1 MSATVKVVSDGP
13 APSRAGA
20 ECRAVGAG
28 PSDTTSTPIVP
39 GPVQGPTREEPL
51 IEALLL
57 DDYRSLVHL
66 AYLILP
72 PVISRARRVAAAH
85 AVVQRALPPGLPLP
99 TDLVLPSSLT
109 VPSDVRL
116 PATRH
121 REFMRRRV
129 VDEATRQAEQRSL
142 FARLGGALAPS
153 DELGFDPCT
162 TRPDRTAT
170 SRRRA
175 RGRRVAIAFTL
186 VVTAGVLAAL
196 LTS

>member
-1 MSATVKVVSDGP
+1 MSATV
-13 APSRAGA
+13 
-20 ECRAVGAG
+20 E
-28 PSDTTSTPIVP
+28 TPIVP

-72 PVISRARRVAAAH
+72 PAISRARRVAAAH
-85 AVVQRALPPGLPLP
+85 AVVQRALPPGLELP
-99 TDLVLPSSLT
+99 TDLVLPSSLA
-109 VPSDVRL
+109 VPSDLRL

-129 VDEATRQAEQRSL
+129 VEEATRQAGQRSL
-142 FARLGGALAPS
+142 FARLSGVLAPS

-162 TRPDRTAT
+162 IRPDRSAHT
-170 SRRRA
+170 RRRA

-186 VVTAGVLAAL
+186 VLTAGILAAL
-196 LTS
+196 VTS

>member
-1 MSATVKVVSDGP
+1 MSATIES
-13 APSRAGA
+13 
-20 ECRAVGAG
+20 
-28 PSDTTSTPIVP
+28 PIVP

-72 PVISRARRVAAAH
+72 PAISRARRVAAAH
-85 AVVQRALPPGLPLP
+85 AVVQRAVPPALTLP

-109 VPSDVRL
+109 VPPDVRV

-129 VDEATRQAEQRSL
+129 VEEATRQAERRSFL
-142 FARLGGALAPS
+142 ARLGSALAPA
-153 DELGFDPCT
+153 DELGFEPCT
-162 TRPDRTAT
+162 IRPDRSAVA
-170 SRRRA
+170 RRCA
-175 RGRRVAIAFTL
+175 RGRRFAIATVL
-186 VVTAGVLAAL
+186 VVTAGILAAL

>member
-1 MSATVKVVSDGP
+1 MSATVES
-13 APSRAGA
+13 
-20 ECRAVGAG
+20 
-28 PSDTTSTPIVP
+28 PIVP

-72 PVISRARRVAAAH
+72 PAISRARRVAAAH
-85 AVVQRALPPGLPLP
+85 AVVQRALPPGLALP

-109 VPSDVRL
+109 VPPDVRV

-129 VDEATRQAEQRSL
+129 VEEATRQAERRSFL
-142 FARLGGALAPS
+142 ARLGSALAPA
-153 DELGFDPCT
+153 DELGFEPCA
-162 TRPDRTAT
+162 TRPDRSSIT
-170 SRRRA
+170 RRRA
-175 RGRRVAIAFTL
+175 RGRRFAIATVL
-186 VVTAGVLAAL
+186 VLTAGILAAL

>member
-1 MSATVKVVSDGP
+1 MSATV
-13 APSRAGA
+13 
-20 ECRAVGAG
+20 E
-28 PSDTTSTPIVP
+28 TPIVP

-72 PVISRARRVAAAH
+72 PSISRARRVAAAH
-85 AVVQRALPPGLPLP
+85 AVVQRALPAGLALP
-99 TDLVLPSSLT
+99 ADLALPSSLT
-109 VPSDVRL
+109 VPPDVRL

-129 VDEATRQAEQRSL
+129 IEEATRQAERRS
-142 FARLGGALAPS
+142 FPARLGGVLAPY

-162 TRPDRTAT
+162 TRPDRTAHT
-170 SRRRA
+170 RRRA
-175 RGRRVAIAFTL
+175 RGRRVAITFTL
-186 VVTAGVLAAL
+186 VLTTAILAAL
-196 LTS
+196 CTL